1 MLRLNPHDPVPLW
14 RQIEEGVRNLV
25 ASGALPAGA
34 PVPSVRELAR
44 DLVVNPATIARAY
57 QRLCDAGVLESRRGD
72 GTYVSATASLLPAEE
87 RRRRLLPAARS
98 FAANARTLGVS
109 EEQAVSLVREAM
121 QELEE
126 AIPSA
131 GNRDETERG

>member
-14 RQIEEGVRNLV
+14 RQVEEGVRNLV

-57 QRLCDAGVLESRRGD
+57 QRLCEAGVLESRRGD
-72 GTYVSATASLLPAEE
+72 GTYVSATPSVLSAEE

-98 FAANARTLGVS
+98 YAANARTLGVS
-109 EEQAVSLVREAM
+109 EEQASALVREAM

-126 AIPSA
+126 AIPGA
-131 GNRDETERG
+131 GNRDEKKHD